1 MNCVAG
7 LRLRL
12 WQHVSVFK
20 AKRPAMRAFKE
31 VSIDL
36 TADEL
41 LSALLPP
48 APVNAEPMAEQ
59 DTVEIE
65 LTAEEIDALL
75 SIGPPPARG

>member
-20 AKRPAMRAFKE
+20 AKCPAMRAFTE
-31 VSIDL
+31 ISIDL
-36 TADEL
+36 SADDL
-41 LSALLPP
+41 LSPLPP
-48 APVNAEPMAEQ
+48 VPANVELMAEQ

-65 LTAEEIDALL
+65 LTAEEMDALL
-75 SIGPPPARG
+75 SLGNLPRAKA